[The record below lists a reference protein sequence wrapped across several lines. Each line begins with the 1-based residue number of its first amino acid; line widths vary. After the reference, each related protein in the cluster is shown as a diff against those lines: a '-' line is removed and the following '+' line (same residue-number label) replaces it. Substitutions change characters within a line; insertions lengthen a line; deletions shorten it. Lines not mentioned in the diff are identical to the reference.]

1 MAASCRTNPSENGTS
16 ATPSSL
22 PSVDAYPLWMAEHLR
37 VQRVSTYGLA
47 RDGAA
52 VLMVR
57 IANFGGGDIGKW
69 MLPGGGLEHGE
80 TPEQAVVREVA
91 EETGYRVTVDRLL
104 EVASDHR
111 TLDNGNDFHGIY
123 LVYAVTV
130 RSGEPQA
137 ELAGS
142 TDGVGWVEFASLP
155 DLPVLEAFRGILDRW
170 L

>member
-1 MAASCRTNPSENGTS
+1 M
-16 ATPSSL
+16 
-22 PSVDAYPLWMAEHLR
+22 DAYPLWMAKHPR

-47 RDGAA
+47 RDGDS

-111 TLDNGNDFHGIY
+111 TLDNGTDFHGIY
-123 LVYAVTV
+123 LIYAVTV

-142 TDGVGWVEFASLP
+142 TDGVGWVDFASLP
-155 DLPVLEAFRGILDRW
+155 ELPMLEAFRGILDRW